1 MKLVT
6 TNHLLVITIIVNMS
20 YFVSAC
26 GSRQK
31 AHFNRG
37 LAYYNRGRLE
47 QSIAEYQKAIQINP
61 NFAQA
66 RNNLGNVYYN
76 QSKLE
81 EAVVEYQ
88 GAITINPNYAKAH
101 YNLGVV
107 YHQQGKLEE
116 AIVQYQ
122 QAMASNSKEGK
133 RGNNDG
139 VTYSDPGRLVFGMA
153 ADNPTT
159 NPNYARAHYY
169 LAQIYSVKNE
179 KEQAIEWLQKA
190 IVLEAG
196 LMEDSKV
203 DRGFDNIRQSP
214 EFQKLIN
221 SQ

>member
-1 MKLVT
+1 M
-6 TNHLLVITIIVNMS
+6 
-20 YFVSAC
+20 
-26 GSRQK
+26 
-31 AHFNRG
+31 HFNRG
-37 LAYYNRGRLE
+37 LAYYNRGQLE

-88 GAITINPNYAKAH
+88 RAIAINPNYAKAH

-153 ADNPTT
+153 VDNPTT

-179 KEQAIEWLQKA
+179 KEQAIEWLQQA
-190 IVLEAG
+190 IVLEAR
-196 LMEDSKV
+196 LMEYSKV
-203 DRGFDNIRQSP
+203 DRGLDNIRQSP
-214 EFQKLIN
+214 EFQRLMN

>member
-20 YFVSAC
+20 CFLSAC
-26 GSRQK
+26 GSKQR

-37 LAYYNRGRLE
+37 LAYYHRGQLE
-47 QSIAEYQKAIQINP
+47 ESIAEYQKAIQINP

-66 RNNLGNVYYN
+66 RNNLGSVYYN

-81 EAVVEYQ
+81 EAIVQYQ
-88 GAITINPNYAKAH
+88 RAITINPNYAKAH

-116 AIVQYQ
+116 AIAQYQ
-122 QAMASNSKEGK
+122 QAIATNP
-133 RGNNDG
+133 NNDKTYNNSG
-139 VTYSDPGRLVFGMA
+139 VTYSDPGRLVFGLPQ
-153 ADNPTT
+153 DNPTT
-159 NPNYARAHYY
+159 NPNYAQAHYH
-169 LAQIYSVKNE
+169 LAHIYSLKNE

>member
-1 MKLVT
+1 MKRVT
-6 TNHLLVITIIVNMS
+6 TNHLLIITIIVNMS
-20 YFVSAC
+20 CFISAC
-26 GSRQK
+26 GSKQK

-37 LAYYNRGRLE
+37 LAYYNRGQLE
-47 QSIAEYQKAIQINP
+47 RSIAEYQKAIQIKP
-61 NFAQA
+61 DFAQA

-88 GAITINPNYAKAH
+88 RAIAINPNHAKAH

-107 YHQQGKLEE
+107 YHQQGELEQ
-116 AIVQYQ
+116 AIIQYQ
-122 QAMASNSKEGK
+122 QAIASIPQEEK

-153 ADNPTT
+153 VDNPTT

-179 KEQAIEWLQKA
+179 KEQAIEWLQQA

-196 LMEDSKV
+196 LMEYSKV
-203 DRGFDNIRQSP
+203 DRGLDNIRQSS
-214 EFQKLIN
+214 EFQRLMN
-221 SQ
+221 SK